1 MMARLWFFFMDWW
14 TFMCGIFNT
23 CTVLQKRQQTN
34 STKSAPFT
42 VTKWW
47 LLEPFNLTTLISILM
62 ITTLIIMACHYQ
74 DKIINKML
82 ISTSKKRWIIIS
94 GVRIMIINKNKE
106 SSAAEVNKIKH
117 QLIIKHKML
126 IKSKTIKIQIKSI
139 SSINKK

>member
-1 MMARLWFFFMDWW
+1 MMAQLWFSFMDWW
-14 TFMCGIFNT
+14 IFMCGIFNT
-23 CTVLQKRQQTN
+23 CTVLQSKQQTN

-47 LLEPFNLTTLISILM
+47 LLALFNLMTLTSILM
-62 ITTLIIMACHYQ
+62 TMTLIIMAYQYQ
-74 DKIINKML
+74 DKTINKML
-82 ISTSKKRWIIIS
+82 TSTSKKRWIITN

-117 QLIIKHKML
+117 LRIIKHKML
-126 IKSKTIKIQIKSI
+126 IKSKIIKIQIKSI

>member
-1 MMARLWFFFMDWW
+1 M
-14 TFMCGIFNT
+14 
-23 CTVLQKRQQTN
+23 
-34 STKSAPFT
+34 
-42 VTKWW
+42 
-47 LLEPFNLTTLISILM
+47 
-62 ITTLIIMACHYQ
+62 TLIIMACQYQ

-82 ISTSKKRWIIIS
+82 ISTSKKRWIITS